1 MIKIYNIYENKYFNP
16 LLLNLISVRYTTPD
30 IIGNIAIYQNDYS
43 ISLNN
48 LKNQC
53 DNESI
58 TMKVFL
64 YLCNLLTDTG
74 LHKNTFIIYTNN
86 IHKDLGI
93 YNIDFFNKSLKY
105 LSSITYDYKYFSK
118 VFSTNII
125 NTYEHKRGYFKVIFD
140 NEFLVLLS
148 RTRQFYQI
156 PKELLKIEVFY
167 FSMLIYQELNRNIM
181 IIYNQKLRNKLNCYY
196 NKQLNKEHL

>member
-64 YLCNLLTDTG
+64 YLCNLLFV
-74 LHKNTFIIYTNN
+74 FINFY
-86 IHKDLGI
+86 
-93 YNIDFFNKSLKY
+93 Y
-105 LSSITYDYKYFSK
+105 ITY
-118 VFSTNII
+118 
-125 NTYEHKRGYFKVIFD
+125 IFYLPVL
-140 NEFLVLLS
+140 FL
-148 RTRQFYQI
+148 Y
-156 PKELLKIEVFY
+156 
-167 FSMLIYQELNRNIM
+167 RN
-181 IIYNQKLRNKLNCYY
+181 
-196 NKQLNKEHL
+196 